1 MAEDSNASGR
11 AATVARATANVYETP
26 GGEAYVI
33 EVPLPGLTRQEI
45 VVEVDVGTITV
56 RTEPARTEEEEGR
69 TYLVREHLVEPMA
82 RVFEFPADI
91 DTDNVRVILE
101 QGMLR
106 IRAPKAAAGRPRVV
120 KIAPEQ

>member
-11 AATVARATANVYETP
+11 TSTVARATANVYETP

-33 EVPLPGLTRQEI
+33 ELPVAGLTRQEI

-56 RTEPARTEEEEGR
+56 RTEPGRTEEEDGR
-69 TYLVREHLVEPMA
+69 TYFVREHLVEPMA

-91 DTDNVRVILE
+91 DTDNVRVKLE

-106 IRAPKAAAGRPRVV
+106 IRAPKAAAGRPRTV
-120 KIAPEQ
+120 KVASEK

>member
-1 MAEDSNASGR
+1 MGR
-11 AATVARATANVYETP
+11 RV
-26 GGEAYVI
+26 
-33 EVPLPGLTRQEI
+33 LQEI

-69 TYLVREHLVEPMA
+69 TY
-82 RVFEFPADI
+82 

-106 IRAPKAAAGRPRVV
+106 IRAPKAAAGRRLRANCSLVRQLHAWPP
-120 KIAPEQ
+120 APWTGLRALRPAAAGADPTARRRLEA

>member
-1 MAEDSNASGR
+1 MAENSSARGR
-11 AATVARATANVYETP
+11 TATAAATTANVYETP

-33 EVPLPGLTRQEI
+33 EVPAPGLTMQEI

-56 RTEPARTEEEEGR
+56 RTEPAPTEEEEGR

-101 QGMLR
+101 QGVLR

-120 KIAPEQ
+120 KVAPEK

>member
-1 MAEDSNASGR
+1 
-11 AATVARATANVYETP
+11 
-26 GGEAYVI
+26 VI
-33 EVPLPGLTRQEI
+33 EVPVPGLTRQEI

-56 RTEPARTEEEEGR
+56 RTEPARIEEEEGR

-91 DTDNVRVILE
+91 DTDNVRVIME

-120 KIAPEQ
+120 KVAPEK